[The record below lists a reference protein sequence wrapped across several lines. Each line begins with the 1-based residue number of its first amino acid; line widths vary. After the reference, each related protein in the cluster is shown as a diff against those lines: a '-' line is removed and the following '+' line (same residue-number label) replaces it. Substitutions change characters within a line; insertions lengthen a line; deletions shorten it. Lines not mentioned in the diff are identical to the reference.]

1 MSNTKDLIEDFFN
14 EQVPH
19 AYDRWVELSVQIAQ
33 EVNRERELKGWS
45 LRQLAR
51 EAGIKAPHLSR
62 SLNGQHNFTLQT
74 IAKLE
79 TALGVPILEICR
91 REALSFV
98 ERGLPAFPKDVE
110 QNSVTKK
117 RLLEKGKVVAN
128 YLHPAKD
135 SDGSLAGTTS
145 YAMAA

>member
-1 MSNTKDLIEDFFN
+1 MSNTLNLIEDFFS
-14 EQVPH
+14 EQLPH
-19 AYDRWVELSVQIAQ
+19 ADDRWVELSVQIAQ

-45 LRQLAR
+45 LRKLAW

-79 TALGVPILEICR
+79 TALGVPLLEICR
-91 REALSFV
+91 RSALSFL
-98 ERGLPAFPKDVE
+98 ERGLPAQPKDVE
-110 QNSVTKK
+110 RNEAKQR
-117 RLLEKGKVVAN
+117 RLLEKGEVVSN
-128 YLHPAKD
+128 SSQPAD
-135 SDGSLAGTTS
+135 TGEREIAGNTS